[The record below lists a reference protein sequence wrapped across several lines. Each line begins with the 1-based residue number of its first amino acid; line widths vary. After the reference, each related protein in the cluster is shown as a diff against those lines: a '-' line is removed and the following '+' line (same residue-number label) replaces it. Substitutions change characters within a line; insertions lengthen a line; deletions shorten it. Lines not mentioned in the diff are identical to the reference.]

1 MRHPKYPGLKEGVG
15 FPDPQKKMIAMAQQS
30 WTPKTKTATSE
41 QLVPQ
46 DIGICYILWALLG
59 LVGGHRFYLNRKNT
73 AIAQLI
79 LTLTLFGVVVTLV
92 WMIVDAF
99 LIPRMFREETG
110 LIPRERPETSSP
122 PPWSGEAP

>member
-1 MRHPKYPGLKEGVG
+1 MV
-15 FPDPQKKMIAMAQQS
+15 IMAQQQP
-30 WTPKTKTATSE
+30 WAPRTKTATSQ

-46 DIGICYILWALLG
+46 DIGICYILLVLLG
-59 LVGGHRFYLNRKNT
+59 LFGGHRFYLNRKGT

-79 LTLTLFGVVVTLV
+79 LTLTIYGAVVTFV

-110 LIPRERPETSSP
+110 LPPR
-122 PPWSGEAP
+122 A